1 MQKTET
7 IEREKVK
14 NSYDLLDGSKV
25 YRLSDWEPHNC
36 ITRYEHCYKCKAM
49 VIAKKD
55 FAEYLGVPNNAELIG
70 DFKACWDGEPDNP
83 DNALWDYYDMENFE
97 IVGGDS
103 DQP

>member
-7 IEREKVK
+7 IEKGKV
-14 NSYDLLDGSKV
+14 YDLLDGSIV
-25 YRLSDWEPHNC
+25 HRLSDWEPYDC
-36 ITRYEHCYKCKAM
+36 ITRYEHCYKCKAR

-55 FAEYLGVPNNAELIG
+55 FAEYLGVPNNTELIG
-70 DFKACWDGEPDNP
+70 DFKACWDGGQDNP

-103 DQP
+103 S